1 MLTLRVGAMLY
12 KPVLLKLIDK
22 PAINARDRIDKGPW
36 ANANGAIVANGI
48 TNLSIKVSP
57 T

>member
-1 MLTLRVGAMLY
+1 MLY